1 MDRFDMKNPH
11 HPANSEG
18 CRISDIFLFL
28 PKSFIFKAGG
38 HETKQMYLLILIPK
52 NLVDLICIVNTET
65 F

>member
-38 HETKQMYLLILIPK
+38 HETKQMYLLILILKKP
-52 NLVDLICIVNTET
+52 C
-65 F
+65 